1 MKKGPRD
8 IWLKSTNQASYNV
21 YIDALT
27 EEISLMALDDLIE
40 HVRSWYDD
48 PPSLE
53 QVREWVVADYED
65 GDINKIAV
73 QDVVEIIDAVYIHP
87 DMRK

>member
-1 MKKGPRD
+1 MKKDIRD
-8 IWLKSTNQASYNV
+8 IWLKSANRRADNV
-21 YIDALT
+21 YIEALT
-27 EEISLMALDDLIE
+27 KEIDKMALDDLIE
-40 HVRSWYDD
+40 HVRAWYDD

-53 QVREWVVADYED
+53 QVRGWLMEDYED
-65 GDINKIAV
+65 GDVNKATV